1 MSIKIIELNDIA
13 IQISDHSGL
22 IQKTSGFLSTSDALT
37 LFGDEAE
44 RSSRL
49 MPTTTYSKFWQE
61 LSLDTIENVKGF
73 RHFADMAY
81 SQLMYI
87 SEQYEFSDEVIF
99 AVPSHFT
106 GRQLAILLGLAEKTP
121 LRVKGVVD
129 LSAAATALSFAEEK
143 IVFVDLQL
151 HQVVLSNLAVFDS
164 GLELVS
170 TAQIPGAGRQNF
182 IDALMLAATNAFIQ
196 QCRFNPLHNAESEQ
210 QLYNELTKLLGSEDV
225 KDSALEIKFGQSSYT
240 ATLPRESLITGLSD
254 CYRKIND
261 ALKDVGRDAGQILL
275 SAAMG
280 RLPGCLASIKG
291 SVPTLAC
298 SPDSV
303 CKAALKYQD
312 VILANADE
320 GLTLVNRLPVQ
331 RTSQLTRD
339 KCTSELVPTH
349 VLFKNVAFPVTDLR
363 LKNHYHLA
371 ERIPAQAIPALR
383 IPGFPDELGHIQKTY
398 SGVLFDSHIEKVS
411 VNGSNIMDPVTL
423 CVGDVI
429 EFKGSADQLTLIR
442 VESNG

>member
-49 MPTTTYSKFWQE
+49 QPTTTYSKFWQE
-61 LSLDTIENVKGF
+61 LSLDTIKNVKGF

-129 LSAAATALSFAEEK
+129 LSTAATALSFAEEK

-170 TAQIPGAGRQNF
+170 KAQIPGAGRQNF
-182 IDALMLAATNAFIQ
+182 IDSLMLAATNAFIQ
-196 QCRFNPLHNAESEQ
+196 QCRFNPQHNAKSEQ
-210 QLYNELTKLLGSEDV
+210 QLYNELTKLLDSEDV
-225 KDSALEIKFGQSSYT
+225 EDFALEIKSGQSVYT
-240 ATLPRESLITGLSD
+240 ATLPRESLVTSLSD

-280 RLPGCLASIKG
+280 RLPGCLTSMKG

-303 CKAALKYQD
+303 YKAALKYQN
-312 VILANADE
+312 VILENADE

-331 RTSQLTRD
+331 LTRD
-339 KCTSELVPTH
+339 KFTSELVPTH
-349 VLFKNVAFPVTDLR
+349 VLFENVAFPITDLR
-363 LKNHYHLA
+363 LKNHDRPA
-371 ERIPAQAIPALR
+371 ERVPAQAIPALR
-383 IPGFPDELGHIQKTY
+383 IPGFPEELGYIQKTY
-398 SGVLFDSHIEKVS
+398 SGVLFDSYIEEVS
-411 VNGSNIMDPVTL
+411 VNGTNIIDPVTL